1 MDKGKL
7 MNTQNRG
14 MGEEG
19 RMIKLTADLYVRH
32 YTVAYTGKGGTPSP
46 QDYGNFTALFFGGQG
61 AMGQKKGVER
71 RGVPM
76 GTKKGH
82 IALVGWLGEGK
93 GKCAVKFA

>member
-32 YTVAYTGKGGTPSP
+32 YTVAYTGKGGNSFPARLRHF
-46 QDYGNFTALFFGGQG
+46 YGTFLWRSGHH
-61 AMGQKKGVER
+61 GQKRE
-71 RGVPM
+71 
-76 GTKKGH
+76 
-82 IALVGWLGEGK
+82 
-93 GKCAVKFA
+93 